1 MIETI
6 EVVVEMESI
15 EADVVVVTEN
25 IEADVVVVTESIEA
39 DEVAVMESIEA
50 EEAVAV
56 EEVDVDPTSTKE
68 KEKMEIILKI
78 KRDQEMKVITKLAD
92 MIKIITIM
100 IEKAELEE
108 GIYI

>member
-6 EVVVEMESI
+6 EVVVVMESI
-15 EADVVVVTEN
+15 EADAVV
-25 IEADVVVVTESIEA
+25 
-39 DEVAVMESIEA
+39 VMESIEA

-68 KEKMEIILKI
+68 KEKTEIISKI
-78 KRDQEMKVITKLAD
+78 KKDQEMKGIMKLAN
-92 MIKIITIM
+92 KIITIM
-100 IEKAELEE
+100 IDEVELGE